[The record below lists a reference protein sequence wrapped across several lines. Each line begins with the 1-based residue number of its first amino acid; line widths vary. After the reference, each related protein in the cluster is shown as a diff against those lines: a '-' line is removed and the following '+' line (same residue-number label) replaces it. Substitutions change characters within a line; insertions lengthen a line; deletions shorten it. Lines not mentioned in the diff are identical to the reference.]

1 MDELKFNIPDDLH
14 ALKIAVAKLR
24 WTLYLTIFLTVYV
37 ITRSSIM
44 SGTSFLV
51 KKKKKE
57 EL

>member
-37 ITRSSIM
+37 ITRSYYPSCQGLL
-44 SGTSFLV
+44 S
-51 KKKKKE
+51 
-57 EL
+57 